1 MERAIFAAGCFWG
14 VEAAFSKVE
23 GVISTKVGYTG
34 GTLKEPTYS
43 DVSTGL
49 TGHAESIEIF
59 FDGSV
64 ITYEE
69 LLEVFW
75 NTHDPTTKDRQGPD
89 HGSQYRS
96 TIFYHSDAQRKAAL
110 RSREQQESSGK
121 YASSIETEIVEASEF
136 YPAEDYHQKYF
147 QKLQFK
153 R

>member
-1 MERAIFAAGCFWG
+1 MERATFAAGCFWG

-59 FDGSV
+59 FDGTV

-96 TIFYHSDAQRKAAL
+96 AIFYHDDAQREAAL
-110 RSREQQESSGK
+110 MSREQQESSGK

>member
-1 MERAIFAAGCFWG
+1 MEKATFAAGCFWG
-14 VEAAFSKVE
+14 VEAAFNKVE
-23 GVISTKVGYTG
+23 GVLSTKVGYTG
-34 GTLKEPTYS
+34 GTLKEPTYN

-59 FDGSV
+59 FDELV
-64 ITYEE
+64 IKYEE
-69 LLEVFW
+69 LLKVFW
-75 NTHDPTTKDRQGPD
+75 TTHDPTTKDSQGPD

-96 TIFYHSDAQRKAAL
+96 AIFYHNDTQRKTAL
-110 RSREQQESSGK
+110 KSREQQESSGK
-121 YASSIETEIVEASEF
+121 YDSSIKTEIVEATEF

>member
-1 MERAIFAAGCFWG
+1 MEKATFAAGCFWG
-14 VEAAFSKVE
+14 VEAAFNKVE

-34 GTLKEPTYS
+34 GTLKEPSYN

-49 TGHAESIEIF
+49 TGHAESIDIF
-59 FDGSV
+59 YDESI

-69 LLEVFW
+69 LLERFW
-75 NTHDPTTKDRQGPD
+75 NTHDPTTTDRQGPD
-89 HGSQYRS
+89 SGSQYRS
-96 TIFYHSDAQRKAAL
+96 AIFYHNDAQREAAL
-110 RSREQQESSGK
+110 NSREKQERSGK
-121 YASSIETEIVEASEF
+121 YDSTIKTEIVEASVF

>member
-1 MERAIFAAGCFWG
+1 MKKATFAAGCFWG
-14 VEAAFSKVE
+14 VEAAFNKVE

-34 GTLKEPTYS
+34 GTLKEPTYN

-59 FDGSV
+59 FDELV
-64 ITYEE
+64 IKYEE
-69 LLEVFW
+69 LLKVFW
-75 NTHDPTTKDRQGPD
+75 TTHDPTTKDSQGPD

-96 TIFYHSDAQRKAAL
+96 AIFYHNDTQRETAL
-110 RSREQQESSGK
+110 KSREQQELSGK
-121 YASSIETEIVEASEF
+121 YDSSIKTEIVEATEF

>member
-1 MERAIFAAGCFWG
+1 MQRATFAAGCFWD
-14 VEAAFSKVE
+14 VEAAFNKVE
-23 GVISTKVGYTG
+23 GVTSTKVGYTG
-34 GTLKEPTYS
+34 GTLKEPSYN

-49 TGHAESIEIF
+49 TGHAESIDIF
-59 FDGSV
+59 YDESI

-69 LLEVFW
+69 LLEIFW

-89 HGSQYRS
+89 SGSQYRS
-96 TIFYHSDAQRKAAL
+96 AIFYHNDAQREAAIN
-110 RSREQQESSGK
+110 SKEQKERSGK
-121 YASSIETEIVEASEF
+121 YNSTIKTEIVEASEF

>member
-1 MERAIFAAGCFWG
+1 MERATFAAGCFWG